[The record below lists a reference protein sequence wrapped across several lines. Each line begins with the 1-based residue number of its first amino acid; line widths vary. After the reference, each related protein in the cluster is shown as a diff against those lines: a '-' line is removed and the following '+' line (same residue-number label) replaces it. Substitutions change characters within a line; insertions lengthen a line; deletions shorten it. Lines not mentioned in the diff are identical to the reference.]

1 MQTLVP
7 IGTFEDKARRLLGK
21 AGFDD
26 MLEFLA
32 RRPKAGRI
40 IQGTG
45 GLRKVR
51 IARPGKGKSGGTRV
65 IYYYHNEGKP
75 ILLLLIY
82 AKADQEN
89 MTDTHKGSVEKAR
102 RCHHRRVWLGDKRWT
117 TSCLRNSTLI

>member
-7 IGTFEDKARRLLGK
+7 IGTFEGKARRLLGK

-32 RRPKAGRI
+32 KRPKAGRI

-51 IARPGKGKSGGTRV
+51 MARAGTGKSGGTRV
-65 IYYYHNEGKP
+65 IYYYHNEAIPLFLLNIFGKNEKSNLSKSERNALNKLTT
-75 ILLLLIY
+75 ILVKTY
-82 AKADQEN
+82 GAKGYE
-89 MTDTHKGSVEKAR
+89 
-102 RCHHRRVWLGDKRWT
+102 
-117 TSCLRNSTLI
+117 

>member
-21 AGFDD
+21 SGFDD

-32 RRPKAGRI
+32 RRPKAGRV

-51 IARPGKGKSGGTRV
+51 FARPGGGKSGGTRV
-65 IYYYHNEGKP
+65 IYYYHNVDKP

-82 AKADQEN
+82 AKAAQESL
-89 MTDTHKGSVEKAR
+89 TDAQKAQLKK
-102 RCHHRRVWLGDKRWT
+102 HVDAIIDEFG
-117 TSCLRNSTLI
+117 

>member
-1 MQTLVP
+1 MHTLVP
-7 IGTFEDKARRLLGK
+7 IGTFEDKARKLLGK

-32 RRPKAGRI
+32 KRPKAGRV

-51 IARPGKGKSGGTRV
+51 IARPGSGKSGGTRV
-65 IYYYHNEGKP
+65 IYYYHNENKP

-89 MTDTHKGSVEKAR
+89 LTGVQKAQLKN
-102 RCHHRRVWLGDKRWT
+102 HVDAIIDEFG
-117 TSCLRNSTLI
+117 

>member
-7 IGTFEDKARRLLGK
+7 IGSFADNAHKFLGK
-21 AGFDD
+21 AGFND

-40 IQGTG
+40 IKGTG

-65 IYYYHNEGKP
+65 IYYYHNERKP
-75 ILLLLIY
+75 LLLLLIY
-82 AKADQEN
+82 AKATQDN
-89 MTDTHKGSVEKAR
+89 LTDAQKAR
-102 RCHHRRVWLGDKRWT
+102 
-117 TSCLRNSTLI
+117 LRKHVVAIIDEFG

>member
-7 IGTFEDKARRLLGK
+7 IGTFEDKARKLLGQS
-21 AGFDD
+21 GFDE

-40 IQGTG
+40 IQGTS

-65 IYYYHNEGKP
+65 IYYYHNDTKP

-82 AKADQEN
+82 AKAEQDSLTSAQ
-89 MTDTHKGSVEKAR
+89 KAQLKKYVETIIDEF
-102 RCHHRRVWLGDKRWT
+102 G
-117 TSCLRNSTLI
+117 

>member
-7 IGTFEDKARRLLGK
+7 IGTFEAKARRLLGK
-21 AGFDD
+21 TGFDEL
-26 MLEFLA
+26 LEFLA
-32 RRPKAGRI
+32 SRPKAGRI

-51 IARPGKGKSGGTRV
+51 IARPGRGKSGGARV
-65 IYYYHNEGKP
+65 IYYYHNENKP

-89 MTDTHKGSVEKAR
+89 LTDAQKAQLKK
-102 RCHHRRVWLGDKRWT
+102 HVDAIIDEFG
-117 TSCLRNSTLI
+117 

>member
-7 IGTFEDKARRLLGK
+7 IGTFEEKARKLLGK

-26 MLEFLA
+26 LLEFLA

-45 GLRKVR
+45 GLRKLR
-51 IARPGKGKSGGTRV
+51 FARPGKGKSGGARV
-65 IYYYHNEGKP
+65 IYYYHDDTKP

-82 AKADQEN
+82 AKADQDN
-89 MTDTHKGSVEKAR
+89 LTNAQKAQLKK
-102 RCHHRRVWLGDKRWT
+102 HVNIIIDEF
-117 TSCLRNSTLI
+117 S

>member
-65 IYYYHNEGKP
+65 IYYYHNEDKP

-89 MTDTHKGSVEKAR
+89 MTDAQKAQLKKHVEAIIDEF
-102 RCHHRRVWLGDKRWT
+102 G
-117 TSCLRNSTLI
+117 

>member
-26 MLEFLA
+26 MLELLA

-65 IYYYHNEGKP
+65 VYYYHNVDKP
-75 ILLLLIY
+75 MLLLLIY

-89 MTDTHKGSVEKAR
+89 MTDAQKAQLKK
-102 RCHHRRVWLGDKRWT
+102 HVDAIIDEFG
-117 TSCLRNSTLI
+117 

>member
-1 MQTLVP
+1 MQTLIP
-7 IGTFEDKARRLLGK
+7 IGTFEDRARRLLGK
-21 AGFDD
+21 VGFDK

-65 IYYYHNEGKP
+65 IYYYRNADKP

-82 AKADQEN
+82 AKATQDN
-89 MTDTHKGSVEKAR
+89 LTDAQKAQLKKQ
-102 RCHHRRVWLGDKRWT
+102 VDVIMDEYG
-117 TSCLRNSTLI
+117 

>member
-7 IGTFEDKARRLLGK
+7 ISTFEDKARRLLGK
-21 AGFDD
+21 TGFDD

-51 IARPGKGKSGGTRV
+51 IARPGGGKSGGTRV
-65 IYYYHNEGKP
+65 IYYYHNEDKP

-89 MTDTHKGSVEKAR
+89 LTDEQKA
-102 RCHHRRVWLGDKRWT
+102 HLKKHVDAIIDEFG
-117 TSCLRNSTLI
+117 

>member
-21 AGFDD
+21 AGFDG
-26 MLEFLA
+26 MLELLA
-32 RRPKAGRI
+32 RRPKAGRV

-65 IYYYHNEGKP
+65 IYYYHNVDKP
-75 ILLLLIY
+75 MLLLLIY
-82 AKADQEN
+82 TKAGQEN
-89 MTDTHKGSVEKAR
+89 MTDAQKAQLKK
-102 RCHHRRVWLGDKRWT
+102 HVDAIIGEFG
-117 TSCLRNSTLI
+117 

>member
-7 IGTFEDKARRLLGK
+7 IGTFEERAQKLLGK
-21 AGFDD
+21 TGFDD

-45 GLRKVR
+45 GLRKIR
-51 IARPGKGKSGGTRV
+51 FARPGKGKSRGTRV
-65 IYYYHNEGKP
+65 VYYYHNDTKP

-82 AKADQEN
+82 AKADRDNLTITQKAKLKK
-89 MTDTHKGSVEKAR
+89 HVEAIIDEF
-102 RCHHRRVWLGDKRWT
+102 G
-117 TSCLRNSTLI
+117 

>member
-21 AGFDD
+21 AGFDG
-26 MLEFLA
+26 MLELLA
-32 RRPKAGRI
+32 RRPKAGRV

-65 IYYYHNEGKP
+65 IYYYHNVDKP
-75 ILLLLIY
+75 MLLLLIY

-89 MTDTHKGSVEKAR
+89 MTDAQKAQLKK
-102 RCHHRRVWLGDKRWT
+102 HVDTIIDKFG
-117 TSCLRNSTLI
+117 

>member
-7 IGTFEDKARRLLGK
+7 IGTFGEKARKLLGK

-26 MLEFLA
+26 LLEFLA
-32 RRPKAGRI
+32 RRPKVGRI

-51 IARPGKGKSGGTRV
+51 FAQPGKGKSGGARV
-65 IYYYHNEGKP
+65 IYYYHNDTKP

-82 AKADQEN
+82 AKAIQDN
-89 MTDTHKGSVEKAR
+89 LTDAQKAQLKKN
-102 RCHHRRVWLGDKRWT
+102 VNAIIDEF
-117 TSCLRNSTLI
+117 S

>member
-7 IGTFEDKARRLLGK
+7 VGTFEAKARRLLGNS
-21 AGFDD
+21 GFED
-26 MLEFLA
+26 MLGFLA
-32 RRPKAGRI
+32 KRPKVGRI

-51 IARPGKGKSGGTRV
+51 VARLSRGKRGGARV
-65 IYYYHNEGKP
+65 IYYYHDERKP

-89 MTDTHKGSVEKAR
+89 MSAAQKAQLKKYTDEIIDEFS
-102 RCHHRRVWLGDKRWT
+102 
-117 TSCLRNSTLI
+117 